1 MLNIPDIAAG
11 QTRRLSIRMKASDE
25 FEMYAIPFEITYR
38 SRAGGEHKL
47 ADTIMLSSDLIG
59 VETDEYEGLP
69 SLMLDRHTFSVDRV
83 FAGDNFTLS
92 LFIKNTSNE
101 PVGNTRLTIESAA
114 VFSPAD
120 NRSSFFIEA
129 IPAYGEHMQEITLFV
144 DQNAD
149 EMTYTLPI
157 TIQYED
163 EDGKLSVVSETVVI
177 PVLREGELRVLSLEF
192 PETVALG
199 EQLPISLEI
208 ANTGRSVLRNVL
220 VMLEGDFTVENG
232 TYFIPTL
239 EPGTNEF
246 FYATINP
253 ETEGKMTGN
262 IIITYTD
269 SADREHRI
277 DNPLS
282 FEVLPVAANISVLSP
297 NMAASPIWI
306 AVGVGALALAIVA
319 FVIVKRIQ
327 GKRKASGMGM

>member
-1 MLNIPDIAAG
+1 
-11 QTRRLSIRMKASDE
+11 
-25 FEMYAIPFEITYR
+25 
-38 SRAGGEHKL
+38 
-47 ADTIMLSSDLIG
+47 
-59 VETDEYEGLP
+59 
-69 SLMLDRHTFSVDRV
+69 
-83 FAGDNFTLS
+83 
-92 LFIKNTSNE
+92 
-101 PVGNTRLTIESAA
+101 
-114 VFSPAD
+114 
-120 NRSSFFIEA
+120 
-129 IPAYGEHMQEITLFV
+129 
-144 DQNAD
+144 
-149 EMTYTLPI
+149 MTYTLPI

-220 VMLEGDFTVENG
+220 VILEGDFTVENG

-253 ETEGKMTGN
+253 EIEGEITGN

-282 FEVLPVAANISVLSP
+282 FEVLPMASDISAMAPNVASS
-297 NMAASPIWI
+297 IWI
-306 AVGVGALALAIVA
+306 AVVVGALALAIVA